1 MIAGILVGAARAS
14 DEVATATPTTAR
26 QGLLAAT
33 DTAENESKAQSIGGQ
48 ELQPRPYA
56 FAQTNLSLSF
66 FACDKAADHR
76 FRIAHTGHPNQPA
89 VLPFP
94 PEPASFKIKRNLP
107 ELRPP
112 KPQNAVKIVPVIL
125 PVICDKGNL
134 RADFLLA

>member
-1 MIAGILVGAARAS
+1 MKRAIPRTLALLLSGLVIFS
-14 DEVATATPTTAR
+14 ATT
-26 QGLLAAT
+26 
-33 DTAENESKAQSIGGQ
+33 
-48 ELQPRPYA
+48 
-56 FAQTNLSLSF
+56 FAQTFQPQTRL
-66 FACDKAADHR
+66 ACDKAADHR

-112 KPQNAVKIVPVIL
+112 KSQNAVKIVPVIL

-134 RADFLLA
+134 RADCFFA